1 MVCIV
6 CIYGLKKKIRLLK
19 NFSASLKVFIR
30 KGRENYSLS
39 PDVVKGTINLKN
51 DAIEMDALL
60 FNILSIVEFP
70 NF

>member
-1 MVCIV
+1 MQAIQFTYIVCIV

-51 DAIEMDALL
+51 DAIEMDALP
-60 FNILSIVEFP
+60 STY
-70 NF
+70 